1 MPIKIPKDLPA
12 ADVLRREHIFV
23 MDTLRATTQDI
34 RPLKILMLNLMP
46 TKAVTETQIARLLGN
61 TPLQIELE
69 LVKVKH
75 DTKNTSQEHMIAF
88 YRNFSEIKENFYDG
102 MIITGAPV
110 EHLPFGEVDYWD
122 ELCEIMDWS
131 TTHVF
136 STLHICWAAQAAL
149 FHHYG
154 IEKKALDQKL
164 FGVFDHTVE
173 DRACMLFRGFDDVF
187 RAPHSR
193 HTALDE
199 EALRKE
205 KDLAVLASSV
215 KAGPYAIADTA
226 GRKIFI
232 TGHCEY
238 DADTLRSEYVRD
250 KTAGLPIEI
259 PENYFPG
266 DDDTASPLNTWRSGA
281 SLLYS
286 NWLNY
291 YVYQE
296 TPYIVE
302 SIGDIGR

>member
-1 MPIKIPKDLPA
+1 MCGSHSGDRKQRPMAGGQGRDAGRPA
-12 ADVLRREHIFV
+12 SSRRE
-23 MDTLRATTQDI
+23 
-34 RPLKILMLNLMP
+34 
-46 TKAVTETQIARLLGN
+46 G
-61 TPLQIELE
+61 
-69 LVKVKH
+69 
-75 DTKNTSQEHMIAF
+75 
-88 YRNFSEIKENFYDG
+88 
-102 MIITGAPV
+102 
-110 EHLPFGEVDYWD
+110 
-122 ELCEIMDWS
+122 
-131 TTHVF
+131 
-136 STLHICWAAQAAL
+136 
-149 FHHYG
+149 
-154 IEKKALDQKL
+154 
-164 FGVFDHTVE
+164 
-173 DRACMLFRGFDDVF
+173 
-187 RAPHSR
+187 
-193 HTALDE
+193 

>member
-149 FHHYG
+149 YHHYG

-205 KDLAVLASSV
+205 KDLAVPASSV
-215 KAGPYAIADTA
+215 KAGPYAIADIA

-296 TPYIVE
+296 TPYEVE
-302 SIGDIGR
+302 RIGEIGI